1 MLPLRHLRLW
11 RVLSVLILVV
21 VVIAA
26 MSPAFWLFDDRTKA
40 LIWFQN
46 FDKWLHGLTFIV
58 LAVWFSGLIAKRSYW
73 IIAIG
78 LMIFGFFVEF
88 CQLQVSYRTA
98 DWIDIAANTAGIIIG
113 LAIALAGLGGW
124 GLRFEDWYMRRT
136 QH

>member
-1 MLPLRHLRLW
+1 MLPLRHARLW
-11 RVLSVLILVV
+11 RVLSILLLVAVLV
-21 VVIAA
+21 AA
-26 MSPAFWLFDDRTKA
+26 MSPAFWLFDDRASA
-40 LIWFQN
+40 LVWFEN
-46 FDKWLHGLTFIV
+46 FDKWLHGLTFVV
-58 LAVWFSGLIAKRSYW
+58 LFVWFSGLLAKHSYW
-73 IIAIG
+73 IIAVG
-78 LMIFGFFVEF
+78 LMMFGFLVEF